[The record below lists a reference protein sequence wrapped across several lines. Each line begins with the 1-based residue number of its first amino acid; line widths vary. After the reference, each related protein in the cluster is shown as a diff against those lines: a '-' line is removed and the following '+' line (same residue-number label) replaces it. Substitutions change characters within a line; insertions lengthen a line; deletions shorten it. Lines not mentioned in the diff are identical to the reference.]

1 VRWNGGLTGYSKGSG
16 RIVPNYR
23 IVLTPQ
29 MATDIE
35 EAIEYSYDHFGE
47 ATALKF
53 SGAIETV
60 KELIAMF
67 LYITKIYDE
76 GLQIRSFPIPGYPFT
91 FYVRINDDRLEVI
104 ALSMTSQ
111 RRNPSKIK
119 ALLKERLK
127 EI

>member
-1 VRWNGGLTGYSKGSG
+1 LTGYSKGNG
-16 RIVPNYR
+16 RRVPNYR

-29 MATDIE
+29 IAADIE
-35 EAIEYSYDHFGE
+35 EAVEYSYDHFGE
-47 ATALKF
+47 TTALKF

-67 LYITKIYDE
+67 PYITKIYDE
-76 GLQIRSFPIPGYPFT
+76 KLQIRSFPIPGYPFT

-111 RRNPSKIK
+111 SRNPSKIK

>member
-1 VRWNGGLTGYSKGSG
+1 MPFSRESGGK
-16 RIVPNYR
+16 VPDYR

-29 MATDIE
+29 IATDIE
-35 EAIEYSYDHFGE
+35 EALEYSYDNFGE

-67 LYITKIYDE
+67 PYITKMFDE
-76 GLQIRSFPIPGYPFT
+76 KLQIRTFPIPGYPFT
-91 FYVRINDDRLEVI
+91 FYVRINDDKLEVI

-111 RRNPSKIK
+111 RRNPAKIK
-119 ALLKERLK
+119 ALLRERLK
-127 EI
+127 AL